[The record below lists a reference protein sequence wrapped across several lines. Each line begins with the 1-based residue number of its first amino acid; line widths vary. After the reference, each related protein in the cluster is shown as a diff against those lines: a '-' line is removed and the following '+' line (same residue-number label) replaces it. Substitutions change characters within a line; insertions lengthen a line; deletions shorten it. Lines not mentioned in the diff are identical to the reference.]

1 MAFALLAV
9 VIPLLV
15 GSAALFIVSDK
26 PVNLAVGASA
36 PLFTLKDSE
45 NKEVALDQF
54 LGKKVVLFFYPRNET
69 SGCTAQVC
77 ALRDSYH
84 RYQEEGI
91 VLLGVNYATPK
102 EHASFKEHHRLPFT
116 LLSDYHKEVA
126 KKYGAYRG
134 MLRLLA
140 PARMTFIIDEKGLI
154 KAVLPNV
161 NVKTHAEKIIEL
173 CHESV

>member
-1 MAFALLAV
+1 MAFPSLAV
-9 VIPLLV
+9 IIPLFI
-15 GSAALFIVSDK
+15 GSAALFITSDK
-26 PVNLAVGASA
+26 PVNLAVGMAA

-45 NKEVALDQF
+45 NKDVSLDQF
-54 LGKKVVLFFYPRNET
+54 LGKKVVLFFFPRNET

-102 EHASFKEHHRLPFT
+102 EHASFKENHHLPFT

-134 MLRLLA
+134 ILRFFA

-154 KAVLPNV
+154 KTVLPNV
-161 NVKTHAEKIIEL
+161 DVKTHAEKIIEL
-173 CHESV
+173 CHESI